1 MKNQLQNVKKNKE
14 TAHTHTHTPSIKP
27 YYLVKYCQSIDCVRI

>member
-14 TAHTHTHTPSIKP
+14 TAHTHTHTQYKTLLFGEILP
-27 YYLVKYCQSIDCVRI
+27 KY